1 MEGQECEVFLKSN
14 LMSVE
19 QEITLAKVRLHW
31 GIFIPALLLGFAPM
45 LLWLAI
51 MFPIIFFIHGMFYAI
66 GQNGMPM
73 NQTSGL
79 PGLQLIWLIP
89 VTVVCM
95 ILFGVLLATWLA
107 YSKSEVILTNRRLL
121 FRTGIL
127 SRRSG
132 ELPLENVESI
142 YISEP
147 LIGRMFGYG
156 TVMVTSVGGARF
168 PLSFIGSPQGFHS
181 MLQKAVADAKSSARG
196 IPKPPEARP
205 PPRDDDA
212 RYRPK
217 K

>member
-1 MEGQECEVFLKSN
+1 MNTSFGGTRSAN
-14 LMSVE
+14 LL
-19 QEITLAKVRLHW
+19 THLAP
-31 GIFIPALLLGFAPM
+31 IQSPDIPRFNLVWLFGLFPGCVVAPLLL
-45 LLWLAI
+45 LL
-51 MFPIIFFIHGMFYAI
+51 
-66 GQNGMPM
+66 
-73 NQTSGL
+73 
-79 PGLQLIWLIP
+79 
-89 VTVVCM
+89 
-95 ILFGVLLATWLA
+95 TWFC
-107 YSKSEVILTNRRLL
+107 YSKSEIFLTDRRLL
-121 FRTGIL
+121 FRAGFL

-142 YISEP
+142 YLSEP
-147 LIGRMFGYG
+147 LVGRMFGYG

-196 IPKPPEARP
+196 IPKPPEGRP